1 MKTIENYDILS
12 SKKTEDLKRGIP
24 CNVETCTNCG
34 VNAQCIGGWLH
45 QSTSNGQ
52 YIDQGGTA
60 AVGNL

>member
-24 CNVETCTNCG
+24 CNVETCTNCFA
-34 VNAQCIGGWLH
+34 NAQCGGWPEA
-45 QSTSNGQ
+45 STSSGQ
-52 YIDQGGTA
+52 YSAQGGTA